1 LVRQYDRTTDRLSDY
16 ERFKGLIASGDVEGA
31 DRVVRVAINNH
42 RSVSEICNRM
52 VRATLG
58 LYNVKSFTRKH
69 YDLMRL
75 TGALGG
81 PKLQFA
87 VADALQLPAIST
99 TRTHSLV
106 LLIEACIGFPILAEF
121 LHNLGALDSAG
132 VLWESRSS
140 ESQTVSRQRRRG
152 FQIMVDELALEERPR
167 YDGRRDAVLGMARET
182 AHEVDLGVLT
192 LENLEAAADALEDGS
207 LAVAKEATMMGLAAF
222 GYDDYTAFPIMI
234 SGTNKTERDVKQAE
248 WIHLAIDAWESG
260 KPAESEQTYEE
271 RYGELWCVGSD
282 GDATRRRALHRVLM
296 AERLSPNT
304 MGALYRLLSSLHR
317 MNMQCGSKGRTMTI
331 DYKHKFKNFATLL
344 RGTAGVLVADYHVTP
359 VLLRQKLTAVLGYKD
374 SKLTSLFDHKDH
386 QNVPVAVALLQSL
399 KSLAKADNFAQE
411 VENRPLV
418 LLGTFAG
425 YLVEPFI
432 TPTLSLSEQLTMLS
446 AAAHLLCLLYRRNRT
461 SFCPGQWYYDVQT
474 FIKNIFWTTA
484 KMKTL

>member
-1 LVRQYDRTTDRLSDY
+1 LVRQYERTTVRLSDY
-16 ERFKGLIASGDVEGA
+16 ERFKALIASGDVEGT
-31 DRVVRVAINNH
+31 DRLVRVAIKNH
-42 RSVSEICNRM
+42 RSISEICNRM
-52 VRATLG
+52 IRATLG

-87 VADALQLPAIST
+87 VADALQLPGIST
-99 TRTHSLV
+99 TRAHSLV
-106 LLIEACIGFPILAEF
+106 LLIEACLGFPILAEF

-132 VLWESRSS
+132 VLWESSS
-140 ESQTVSRQRRRG
+140 NGSRQRRRG

-167 YDGRRDAVLGMARET
+167 YDSRRDAVLGMARET
-182 AHEVDLGVLT
+182 SHEVDLSVLT

-207 LAVAKEATMMGLAAF
+207 MAVAKEATMMGLAAF
-222 GYDDYTAFPIMI
+222 GHDDYTVFPIMI

-248 WIHLAIDAWESG
+248 WIKLAIDAWENG
-260 KPAESEQTYEE
+260 KPAPDSKQTYEE

-296 AERLSPNT
+296 AERLSANT
-304 MGALYRLLSSLHR
+304 MSALYRLLSPLHR
-317 MNMQCGSKGRTMTI
+317 MNLQCGSKGRTMTI

-344 RGTAGVLVADYHVTP
+344 RGAAGVLVADYHVTP
-359 VLLRQKLTAVLGYKD
+359 TLLRQKFTAVLGYKD

-399 KSLAKADNFAQE
+399 KSLAKADNFARE
-411 VENRPLV
+411 AENRPLV
-418 LLGTFAG
+418 LLGMFAG

-432 TPTLSLSEQLTMLS
+432 TPTLSLSEQLTKLS

-461 SFCPGQWYYDVQT
+461 AFCPGQWYYDVQT

-484 KMKTL
+484 RMKLL